1 MMATTTTSNVAASA
15 SRQVNEMGNELRSE
29 FERVD
34 RELRAIVQE
43 RPIVALLSAVA
54 AGYLIGRLLRR
65 R

>member
-1 MMATTTTSNVAASA
+1 MATTTTSNVAENA
-15 SRQVNEMGNELRSE
+15 SRQVGEIGNELRSE

-43 RPIVALLSAVA
+43 RPVVALLSAVA

>member
-1 MMATTTTSNVAASA
+1 MATTTTSNLAANT
-15 SRQVNEMGNELRSE
+15 SRQVNDIGNDLRSE

-34 RELRAIVQE
+34 RELRAVVQE
-43 RPIVALLSAVA
+43 RPVVALLSAVA

>member
-1 MMATTTTSNVAASA
+1 MMATTTTSNVAANA

-43 RPIVALLSAVA
+43 RPVVALLSAVA

>member
-1 MMATTTTSNVAASA
+1 MMATTTTSNVAANA